1 MTKGETYRHVHY
13 LHDYALVN
21 GCQFFCYDVVCKYW
35 SFAEDLSKANS
46 EFKPHTENMQPFLS
60 RWHGKTHA
68 WYCQVKLFK
77 CQFITFRLITLL
89 QILYS
94 GHWMKGAGLTTGETT
109 EQSNAK
115 MARYGSSTKHMSR
128 ASQSEINSSLKLFC
142 HVFSF
147 SYNVDRLDHLTLA
160 MIYYNTEKEE
170 RMPMLLQKMLKTVN

>member
-1 MTKGETYRHVHY
+1 MLYELIPNIEQMSRWSIEVKLKNLSNLCFYWYWQLGKVSKDTCGGASYKAGKFDSINGRAGLADTGVVFCTCRHGFLLRGVNMTKGETYRHVHY

-77 CQFITFRLITLL
+77 CQFITFRLITFL
-89 QILYS
+89 
-94 GHWMKGAGLTTGETT
+94 
-109 EQSNAK
+109 
-115 MARYGSSTKHMSR
+115 
-128 ASQSEINSSLKLFC
+128 
-142 HVFSF
+142 
-147 SYNVDRLDHLTLA
+147 
-160 MIYYNTEKEE
+160 
-170 RMPMLLQKMLKTVN
+170 